1 MAKTVL
7 AQNFGRYQLLEPI
20 GQGGMGTVYRAYD
33 PLLDRSVALKRLSP
47 DLVSDPALLARFE
60 QESRLM
66 AQVHHPQIATVFDAG
81 DVGGQPFLTMALVQG
96 EPLHRFAASRP
107 RAFTLQQAI
116 VWGKQVANAL
126 AALHEKGILHRDL
139 KPDNLI
145 RTPDNQLVLTDFG
158 IAIRTTER
166 QTSRVFEGT
175 PEYASPEQ
183 FSGEEPSQASDV
195 YSLGALLF
203 WMLAG
208 RPPFEGDS
216 FEALQRAVLSYPAP
230 DIRLWRKDIPESVS
244 ILIQRCLEKDP
255 AKRFETALA
264 VEQAL
269 EDLSVPTA
277 KFRPWLAV
285 VVLTVAGILGWWF
298 WSEMGGQ
305 QGAQAWL
312 REGQAQFSAGKAQ
325 EAAKTWEKAA
335 RLGNREAMRSLGILY
350 AEVLNK
356 PTQAEKWFQEAAKRG
371 DVVSMRGLGTL
382 YYNGKSGIPRNTVRA
397 CSFFEA
403 AAREGDAES
412 VCYRGVLRYN
422 GECGN
427 APDTTMG
434 IRDIRL
440 AAGAGVVK
448 CALALKALRAEE

>member
-305 QGAQAWL
+305 QGVQAWL